1 MGEVGNKPELSE
13 ILQLRA
19 RVVFIFKH
27 GPKIIPPYGSRAIS
41 FKKTGLNSDPGGPFF
56 RNNQALRKACKTP
69 LEINGKALRA
79 GLNENRGAGHFI

>member
-1 MGEVGNKPELSE
+1 LGEMGNKPELSE

-41 FKKTGLNSDPGGPFF
+41 FKKTGLNSDPGGGFF
-56 RNNQALRKACKTP
+56 QEQSSPT
-69 LEINGKALRA
+69 E
-79 GLNENRGAGHFI
+79 GL